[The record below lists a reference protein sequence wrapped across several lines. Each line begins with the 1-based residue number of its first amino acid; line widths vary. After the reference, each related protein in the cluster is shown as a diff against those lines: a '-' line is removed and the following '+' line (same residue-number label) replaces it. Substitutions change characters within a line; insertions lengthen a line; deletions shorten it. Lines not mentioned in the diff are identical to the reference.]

1 MLHADEIFAAL
12 MQGAQQA
19 AAEFWSQARE
29 SSINACWSLAS
40 QLSLLGQGYLAKEFT
55 AAEVKSY
62 LETIRLQFI
71 GMLAATIMKVEG
83 LAEKMV
89 NGALTAVRDA
99 INTALGFKLI
109 A

>member
-1 MLHADEIFAAL
+1 MLNADELFATI
-12 MQGAQQA
+12 MQGARQA
-19 AAEFWSQARE
+19 AGDFWDKTRDFSM
-29 SSINACWSLAS
+29 NACWSLAS
-40 QLSLLGQGYLAKEFT
+40 QLALLGQGYLAHEFT
-55 AAEVKSY
+55 KQEVNSY
-62 LETIRLQFI
+62 LETMRLQLI

-83 LAEKMV
+83 LAERML